1 MEKVPEI
8 VWTGG
13 PCAGKTTGIAYVSEK
28 LRDWGWRVLIVPEVP
43 TIVIGGGV
51 PDIGAIAAAD
61 TRKYIEVQKEFIRGH
76 LELRRFFQRLA
87 AIFKDE
93 KCVLFCDR
101 GGMDAAAYM
110 PRDYFDAALA
120 ADRLTLHDVRD
131 SYEGVLFL
139 VTAADGAPAF
149 YTLLNNKAR
158 QEDTLEKAI
167 AADQRTL
174 GAWVGHPHL
183 RIIDNSTDFEGK
195 MRRSLAAIARML
207 GIPVPLEIERKFLLR
222 RMPDPA
228 DPRLRSV
235 PIEKIAIEQMYLLP
249 RDGAQLR
256 IRRRSQGDSA
266 TFYKTRKVPVGP
278 RTRHETE
285 SFIDPVE
292 YLHLQALRDPQTGVI
307 RKNRYCFPY
316 RHQYFELDQFKN
328 PEDLVLLEI
337 ELTEENDRLELPDFL
352 DVEREVTDE
361 SEFENYAIA
370 RRIAARF

>member
-43 TIVIGGGV
+43 TLVIGGGV
-51 PDIGAIAAAD
+51 GDIGAIAASD
-61 TRKYIEVQKEFIRGH
+61 PRKYIEIQKEFIRGH

-87 AIFKDE
+87 GIFRDE
-93 KCVLFCDR
+93 KRVVFCDR
-101 GGMDAAAYM
+101 GGMDPAAYM
-110 PRDYFDAALA
+110 PRDYFDAVLA

-139 VTAADGAPAF
+139 VTAADGAERF

-167 AADQRTL
+167 AVDRKTFEV
-174 GAWVGHPHL
+174 WNGHSHL
-183 RIIDNSTDFEGK
+183 RIVDNATDFEGK
-195 MRRSLAAIARML
+195 MRRALQAIARML

-228 DPRLRSV
+228 DARLRSV
-235 PIEKIAIEQMYLLP
+235 PMQKIAIEQMYLVP
-249 RDGAQLR
+249 QDGAQLR

-292 YLHLQALRDPQTGVI
+292 YVHLQALRDPGTGVI
-307 RKNRYCFPY
+307 HKNRYCFPY
-316 RHQYFELDQFKN
+316 RHQYFELDQFRN
-328 PEDLVLLEI
+328 PEGLVFLEI

-361 SEFENYAIA
+361 PEFENYAIA
-370 RRIAARF
+370 RNIAPR